1 MLDKC
6 YLLLEKN
13 KMKKSYSVAIILAV
27 ILHVAILLRVP
38 GLGSTY
44 YQDEYKWAQ
53 IVAKGSPMAGILP
66 HPPLSEK
73 IFVTTDR
80 VFGNDN
86 LRMTPFIFSLLNVVL
101 MFFVAKFIFGRRVA
115 LVSVF
120 LFAISYYSILASNM
134 VDTDGQILPFLFLA
148 SAYAYLRWM
157 RGARHIW
164 LIIAIIS
171 VALGFLTKMSFII
184 PAIALVIDFIW
195 AHSNKI
201 SKKFVLMTAGSLV
214 VIVGLMFVLVL
225 YANKIF
231 TSFNLS
237 SAIEYWE
244 HFMVFSNRNWGQ
256 TFIQLA
262 KSVLYLSPLLILPV
276 FLTTR
281 EIFKKARLF
290 YIFSVVGLL
299 FYLVL
304 FDFSGGALDRYF
316 QFLIVPLC
324 IIAGA
329 VFVKALDGEDRVSK
343 WAIILGIVSVAA
355 VLLLQFIPHAVFPLH
370 PKSAWISRAISLRW
384 NFVFPFSGGS
394 GPLGFYMSWLFMMV
408 SWVVMII
415 LAALVWFKA
424 KNRKAW
430 LLIFVML
437 GISYNVMFTEEYLVG
452 AVNGRTRVL
461 LSDSL
466 SYIKNNPDIK
476 KVTTYNDIGGFEIM
490 KMDKY
495 RKRLYIDPKFDVNE
509 KVKSLN
515 MYKEHYLVIN
525 IPQLESDT
533 VYKRYFDSCTPVFK
547 ETSGQITATVLDC
560 RNIPDVKI

>member
-1 MLDKC
+1 
-6 YLLLEKN
+6 
-13 KMKKSYSVAIILAV
+13 MKKSYSI
-27 ILHVAILLRVP
+27 AILLLVIIIVAALLRIP
-38 GLGSTY
+38 GLKSTY

-80 VFGNDN
+80 LFGNDN
-86 LRMTPFIFSLLNVVL
+86 LRLTPFIFSLINIL
-101 MFFVAKFIFGRRVA
+101 MIFFVVKLVFDRRTA
-115 LVSVF
+115 LVSAG

-148 SAYAYLRWM
+148 ASYAYLRWM
-157 RGARHIW
+157 KGARHIW
-164 LIIAIIS
+164 LVVAIVS

-184 PAIALVIDFIW
+184 PALALVIDFLW

-214 VIVGLMFVLVL
+214 VIGGLLVIIL
-225 YANKIF
+225 LNASKIF
-231 TSFNLS
+231 PSFNLS
-237 SAIEYWE
+237 SAVEYWE

-276 FLTTR
+276 FLTTK

-290 YIFSVVGLL
+290 YIFSVIGLL
-299 FYLVL
+299 FYLVA
-304 FDFSGGALDRYF
+304 FDFSLGALDRYF

-329 VFVKALDGEDRVSK
+329 VFVKILDKEERVPRF
-343 WAIILGIVSVAA
+343 AVLLAVIFAVGI
-355 VLLLQFIPHAVFPLH
+355 LLLQFIPHIVFPLH
-370 PKSAWISRAISLRW
+370 PKSAWIGRALSLQW

-394 GPLGFYMSWLFMMV
+394 GPLGFYMSWLFMTL
-408 SWVVMII
+408 SWLVMAGLVIF
-415 LAALVWFKA
+415 ALVKS
-424 KNRKAW
+424 KYQKV
-430 LLIFVML
+430 LMVLFVAL
-437 GISYNVMFTEEYLVG
+437 GVSYNLMFTEEYLVG

-461 LSDSL
+461 LADSL
-466 SYIKNNPDIK
+466 AYIKNNPEIT
-476 KVTTYNDIGGFEIM
+476 KVTTYNDIGGFELM

-509 KVKSLN
+509 KVKNLN
-515 MYKEHYLVIN
+515 AYKEHYLVIN
-525 IPQLESDT
+525 IPELESDT

-547 ETSGQITATVLDC
+547 EKSGQITATVLDC